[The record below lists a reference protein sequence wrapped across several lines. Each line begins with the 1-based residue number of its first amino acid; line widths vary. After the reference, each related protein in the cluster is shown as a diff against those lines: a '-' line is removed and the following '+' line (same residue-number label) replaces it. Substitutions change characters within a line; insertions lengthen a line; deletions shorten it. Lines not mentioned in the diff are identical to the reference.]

1 MVQLNPGDID
11 WGKVTGIITAIVM
24 AIVLVVIGL
33 GSASVAGGV
42 IKFILGSLNTSNVVI
57 PESYNYLHQAN
68 PSLGTG
74 ASLLGILVIV
84 AAAVGMI
91 WLIMVL
97 FGNWFKR

>member
-1 MVQLNPGDID
+1 MVMNPGDID

-42 IKFILGSLNTSNVVI
+42 IRFILGSLNNTNIVI
-57 PESYNYLHQAN
+57 PSSYNYLSQAN
-68 PSLGTG
+68 SSLGTG

-91 WLIMVL
+91 WLIIVL
-97 FGNWFKR
+97 FSNWFKR